1 MATTYRAVAFAVTAG
16 LALALT
22 ACGDGNRGAATPTA
36 SETGTPGIIIATP
49 ATPFVAST
57 ATAPAATHTPTS
69 ASATATEPPAGAT
82 GIDGSV
88 TLGPTCP
95 VERADSPCPDRP
107 YAARI
112 TIWRDGMQV
121 LETRSGD
128 DGRFRALLP
137 PGAYRVVGET
147 EGALPRGSEE
157 TVTVVEGR
165 LTPVQIRFDSGI
177 R

>member
-1 MATTYRAVAFAVTAG
+1 MIVTYRPITVALAAALAVALAG
-16 LALALT
+16 
-22 ACGDGNRGAATPTA
+22 CGDGNHGRATPTA
-36 SETGTPGIIIATP
+36 AVSGTPAIIIATP
-49 ATPFVAST
+49 ATPIAKTT
-57 ATAPAATHTPTS
+57 ATVPATVTPIAP
-69 ASATATEPPAGAT
+69 SATATERPPAGET

-88 TLGPTCP
+88 TLGPMCP

-112 TIWRDGMQV
+112 TIWRDGTLV

-137 PGAYRVVGET
+137 PGTYRVVGES
-147 EGALPRGSEE
+147 ESALPRGSEE
-157 TVTVVEGR
+157 TVTVDEGR